1 MSNIIYS
8 IFRNKKVN
16 LSKLWQFGFEQTES
30 DYIYSK
36 VLSESG
42 FILTVHITKQG
53 EISSE
58 IIDPSLNEP
67 YTLHLTDGVTGG
79 FVETVKYQYQET
91 LLEIAD
97 KCFESNIFQTKQ
109 AKELIDHIRST
120 YGDELEFLWEK
131 FPNNAIWRRKDTQK
145 WYGALLIVSKEKL
158 GIPCKESAE
167 ILDFRISPEELETL
181 VDHISYFPGYHM
193 NKKRWC
199 TIILDGSVPF
209 EEICRRVD
217 ASYQLATK

>member
-79 FVETVKYQYQET
+79 FVEMEMQKKDVIIVGGGPAG
-91 LLEIAD
+91 LA
-97 KCFESNIFQTKQ
+97 
-109 AKELIDHIRST
+109 AAVELYKKGIHDM
-120 YGDELEFLWEK
+120 
-131 FPNNAIWRRKDTQK
+131 
-145 WYGALLIVSKEKL
+145 LIIE
-158 GIPCKESAE
+158 
-167 ILDFRISPEELETL
+167 R
-181 VDHISYFPGYHM
+181 
-193 NKKRWC
+193 
-199 TIILDGSVPF
+199 
-209 EEICRRVD
+209 
-217 ASYQLATK
+217 